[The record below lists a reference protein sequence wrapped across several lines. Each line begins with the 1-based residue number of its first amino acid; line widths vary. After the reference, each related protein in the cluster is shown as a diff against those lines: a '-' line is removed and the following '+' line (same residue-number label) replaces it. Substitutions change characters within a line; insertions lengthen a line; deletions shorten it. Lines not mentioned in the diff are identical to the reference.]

1 MNSLSKFLVG
11 AAIVMALPQ
20 MAQAQREESITLRT
34 SEVKVDAA
42 HPIIDLNVTSSVT
55 SAPDVASFSTGVQTS
70 SLKAR
75 DAIQKNAV
83 KMQAVLAQLKAIG
96 IAEKDIQTSAL
107 SLRRDVDYL
116 PSGKTRFKGYTVSN
130 EVIAKLRDLSR
141 LGDVLD
147 TLVTGG
153 ATEFE
158 GPHFSLENGTAA
170 STQAR
175 DKAWAM
181 ALEHATYH
189 ARKAGFLSVQV
200 VRVSESIRQTEAV
213 ERPVAYA
220 VMDAAAAAGDAAAES
235 TTPIATGE
243 VTTTVSMAI
252 SFQMV
257 R

>member
-1 MNSLSKFLVG
+1 MNSMSKLLIG
-11 AAIVMALPQ
+11 AALAIALPQ

-55 SAPDVASFSTGVQTS
+55 SAPDVASFSTGVQTT

-83 KMQAVLAQLKAIG
+83 KMQAVMAQLKAIG

-130 EVIAKLRDLSR
+130 EVIAKLRDLTR

-147 TLVTGG
+147 ALVTGG
-153 ATEFE
+153 ATEFQ
-158 GPHFSLENGTAA
+158 GPSFSLENGTLA

-175 DKAWAM
+175 DKAWAT
-181 ALEHATYH
+181 ALEQANYH
-189 ARKAGFLSVQV
+189 ARKAGFTSVQV
-200 VRVSESIRQTEAV
+200 VRVSESIRQAEAIEKV
-213 ERPVAYA
+213 ITYA
-220 VMDAAAAAGDAAAES
+220 VMDAAAAAGDAAGS
-235 TTPIATGE
+235 STPIATGE
-243 VTTTVSMAI
+243 VTTSVSMAI

>member
-1 MNSLSKFLVG
+1 MNSMAKLLIG
-11 AAIVMALPQ
+11 AAFAMALPQ
-20 MAQAQREESITLRT
+20 MALAQREESITLRT

-42 HPIIDLNVTSSVT
+42 HPVIDLNVTSSVT
-55 SAPDVASFSTGVQTS
+55 STPDVASFSTGVQTT

-75 DAIQKNAV
+75 DAIQKNSV

-116 PSGKTRFKGYTVSN
+116 PSGKTRFKGYTVGN
-130 EVIAKLRDLSR
+130 EVIAKLRDLGR

-147 TLVTGG
+147 TLVSGG
-153 ATEFE
+153 ATEFD
-158 GPHFSLENGTAA
+158 GPYFSLDNGTAA
-170 STQAR
+170 SAQAR

-181 ALEHATYH
+181 ALEQANYH
-189 ARKAGFLSVQV
+189 ARKAGFSSVQV
-200 VRVSESIRQTEAV
+200 VRVSESIRQSEAMEKV
-213 ERPVAYA
+213 TTFG
-220 VMDAAAAAGDAAAES
+220 VMEAAEAAGDAAS
-235 TTPIATGE
+235 RPTPIATGE

-252 SFQMV
+252 SFQMM